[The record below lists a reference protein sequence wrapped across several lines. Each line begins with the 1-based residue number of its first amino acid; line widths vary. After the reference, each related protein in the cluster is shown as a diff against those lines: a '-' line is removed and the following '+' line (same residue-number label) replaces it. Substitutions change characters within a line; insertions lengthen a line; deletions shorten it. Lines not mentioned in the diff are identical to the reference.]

1 MQILLQLDA
10 QPTFPLVAVLAKS
23 APCLTDGCKCGE
35 GRGNVLDGS
44 GTTDRPVVIGRW
56 RIAD

>member
-10 QPTFPLVAVLAKS
+10 QPTFPFVVVLAG

-44 GTTDRPVVIGRW
+44 GTTDSPVVIGRW